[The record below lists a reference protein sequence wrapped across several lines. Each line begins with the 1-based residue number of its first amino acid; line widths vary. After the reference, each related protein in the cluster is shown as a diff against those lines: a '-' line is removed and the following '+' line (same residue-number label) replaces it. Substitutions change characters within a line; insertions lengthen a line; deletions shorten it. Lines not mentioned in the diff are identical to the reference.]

1 MSAVLPDPRS
11 AFAVE
16 FNVPRGTMAKLDM
29 YVAMLTDWQSRMNL
43 VGRSTLPLVWDRH
56 IRDSAQLMNLAPG
69 TGYTSPWLD
78 IGAGAGFP
86 GLVLAAMAGVEVH
99 LVESVGKKAQFLSA
113 VADSLDLA
121 ETVRVEHCRIEA
133 LRRFEA
139 SVITA
144 RACASLAQL
153 FDWGLGFSTNATTWL
168 LPKGAS
174 VAVELAEAKLHFSF
188 DYSLAKS
195 LTDVNGRI
203 VVARGVKRR

>member
-1 MSAVLPDPRS
+1 
-11 AFAVE
+11 
-16 FNVPRGTMAKLDM
+16 MAKLDM

-56 IRDSAQLMNLAPG
+56 IRDSAQLMNLVPG
-69 TGYTSPWLD
+69 TGYTLPWLD

-99 LVESVGKKAQFLSA
+99 LVESVGKKARFLSA

-121 ETVRVEHCRIEA
+121 ETVRVENCRIEA

-144 RACASLAQL
+144 RALVHHWRSCLIGAWDFRQMRRR
-153 FDWGLGFSTNATTWL
+153 GCYRRERRL
-168 LPKGAS
+168 L
-174 VAVELAEAKLHFSF
+174 
-188 DYSLAKS
+188 
-195 LTDVNGRI
+195 
-203 VVARGVKRR
+203 